1 MSLKRVD
8 VLLKE
13 LGYAS
18 SRNRAQTMVEEGL
31 VFNKDEKITKVSKKI
46 LKEDLR
52 VAGELKFVGRG
63 AFKLQA
69 ALERFPVE
77 VAGKV
82 CMDIGAS
89 TGGFTQV
96 LLEKGAEKVYAVDV
110 GKDQLAEELKKD
122 TRVVNL
128 ENTNFRYLE
137 GNKYFDVDLI
147 TIDVSF
153 ISLDLIL
160 PNAMNIIGDG
170 EIIALLK
177 PQFEGKNNTGKKN
190 HIRLIKNKILW
201 FQDKDFKITEIIPS
215 PIRGKEGSVE
225 YLLYIK
231 KCSELINFEI
241 ESIVEKAFTINREK
255 K

>member
-8 VLLKE
+8 VLLRE

-31 VFNKDEKITKVSKKI
+31 VFNKNEKITKVSKKI
-46 LKEDLR
+46 FEEDLK
-52 VAGELKFVGRG
+52 VVGELKFVGRG

-69 ALERFPVE
+69 ALEEFPVV
-77 VAGKV
+77 VAGKI

-122 TRVVNL
+122 ARVINL
-128 ENTNFRYLE
+128 ENTNFRYLD
-137 GNKYFDVDLI
+137 GDKYSDVDLI

-160 PNAMNIIGDG
+160 PNAMNIIGEG

-177 PQFEGKNNTGKKN
+177 PQFEGKNNTGRKN
-190 HIRLIKNKILW
+190 HIRLIKDKILW
-201 FQDKDFKITEIIPS
+201 FKEKDYKIIDLIPS

-231 KCSELINFEI
+231 RSNEMKNIEI